1 MTEEASTTLEID
13 ESVLRLNPCRGKPLV
28 SVVILTYKRR
38 EALVRVLD
46 SVREQEYPHRE
57 IIVVDNNSQDGLRQ
71 FLAEKAPGVRLLE
84 LTGNFG
90 ACRGRN
96 VGINEARGDII
107 ITLDNDMFF
116 DSPFELRKAVNTFEA
131 RPEIHMLAFQ
141 VCDPRTG
148 ALRLREWCHPR
159 NWKEYGTKEFE
170 TDFFIEGAC
179 ACRREVYEKAGLYY
193 EPLFIGC
200 EEHDLAL
207 RILDHGFR
215 ILYCPRVR
223 VRHLMSSDTRTPGRF
238 FYFYT
243 RNYIWIA
250 YKDYPLLE
258 GARFLIPKLAM
269 VLLFA
274 LRTGGLMPFFRGLWE
289 GVRGLKAVRRDR
301 TPISGTTARR
311 LADIEKGRPGLFFRL
326 ARHKEQPQV

>member
-1 MTEEASTTLEID
+1 MTEGKYSTS
-13 ESVLRLNPCRGKPLV
+13 ESEKSSFAPGPTPEEPLV

-46 SVREQEYPHRE
+46 SIRKQEYPHRE
-57 IIVVDNNSQDGLRQ
+57 IIVVDNNSQDNLRQ
-71 FLAEKAPGVRLLE
+71 FLDDYAPEVRLIE
-84 LTGNFG
+84 LTANFG

-96 VGINEARGDII
+96 VGIKEARGGII
-107 ITLDNDMFF
+107 VTLDNDMFF
-116 DSPFELRKAVNTFEA
+116 DSPFELRKVVRTFESL
-131 RPEIHMLAFQ
+131 PDIHMLAFQ
-141 VCDPRTG
+141 VCDPETG
-148 ALRLREWCHPR
+148 ALRVREWCHPR
-159 NWKEYGTKEFE
+159 NWKECGAKEFE

-179 ACRREVYEKAGLYY
+179 ACRRAVYEKAGMYY

-215 ILYCPRVR
+215 ILYCAQVR
-223 VRHLMSSDTRTPGRF
+223 VRHLMSADTRTPDRF

-250 YKDYPLLE
+250 YKDYRLRDGLP
-258 GARFLIPKLAM
+258 FLIPKLAM

-274 LRTGGLMPFFRGLWE
+274 LRVGRLKPFFSGLWE
-289 GVRGLKAVRRDR
+289 GIRWLNAVRSDR
-301 TPISGTTARR
+301 TPISRATARHI
-311 LADIEKGRPGLFFRL
+311 ADIEKGRPGLLVRL